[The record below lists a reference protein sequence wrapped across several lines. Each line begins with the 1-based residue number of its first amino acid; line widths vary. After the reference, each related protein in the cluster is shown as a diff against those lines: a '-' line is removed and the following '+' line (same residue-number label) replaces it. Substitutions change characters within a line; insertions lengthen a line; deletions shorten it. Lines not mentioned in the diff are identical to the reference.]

1 YHVEDD
7 LERVPR
13 ELRGLHPRNP
23 VNAPR
28 NGGVQ
33 LELPPRVRGTS
44 PLWWDWEGPHP
55 TPHTSAL
62 IGALAAAAT
71 SWRSDG
77 GENYV
82 EATDSEASE
91 NA

>member
-1 YHVEDD
+1 
-7 LERVPR
+7 
-13 ELRGLHPRNP
+13 
-23 VNAPR
+23 
-28 NGGVQ
+28 
-33 LELPPRVRGTS
+33 
-44 PLWWDWEGPHP
+44 LWWDWEGPHP
-55 TPHTSAL
+55 TPHTAAL

-77 GENYV
+77 GENNV